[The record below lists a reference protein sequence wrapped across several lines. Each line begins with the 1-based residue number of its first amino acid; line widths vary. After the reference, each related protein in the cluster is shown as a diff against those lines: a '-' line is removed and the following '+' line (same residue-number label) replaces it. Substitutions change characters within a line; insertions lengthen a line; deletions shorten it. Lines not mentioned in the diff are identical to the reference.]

1 MGPVQGNNT
10 LPTDNSM
17 MPNQM
22 NYMNTMTPTSEQ
34 GYQTFLCGLCCES
47 ACQLVWPIVYGLYL
61 FEAIGKKEEPD
72 YDCYAN
78 KYDMMALPGIMDIP
92 MDESNWIN
100 VSY

>member
-1 MGPVQGNNT
+1 
-10 LPTDNSM
+10 
-17 MPNQM
+17 
-22 NYMNTMTPTSEQ
+22 
-34 GYQTFLCGLCCES
+34 
-47 ACQLVWPIVYGLYL
+47 VYGLYL

-92 MDESNWIN
+92 MDESSWIN